1 MFTPYLYIYSPVYN
15 SRKTYN
21 GLSLLVVQNTQNFM
35 YFGVFLE
42 KNISRMKSMLELTLL
57 EYYGMVVQ
65 RTSLYL
71 FQYMD

>member
-1 MFTPYLYIYSPVYN
+1 MFTPYLYIYTPVYS
-15 SRKTYN
+15 SRETYN

-57 EYYGMVVQ
+57 EYDGMVVQ